1 LVPNNL
7 LFRSFWR
14 DSFFS
19 YLHVKSSYSTEIKIE
34 LATSAMLPL
43 FTTPLVFWGLL
54 ALPVLVGIYWLRTRH
69 RRYPV
74 SSLMLWLD
82 PQESP
87 QGGTR
92 IDRLRTPLLFFLEL
106 LALTLLVLA
115 AADPHLPLR
124 ESVRPLI
131 VVLDDSFSMQAGGER
146 SPRDKAVQALTEEL
160 KRRPRPWVRFL
171 LAGDGTQALGET
183 AHTTPE
189 ALDRLR
195 DWRCRAA
202 TSRLE
207 EALSFAGELGGDLPL
222 LLVLTDHEPP
232 TELHKGRIQW
242 WGFGLPRSNM
252 AIVNAARTPHEGRER
267 CLLEIANYADNAEQT
282 TLVLETG
289 EPPKEW
295 QRSSLRL
302 APRETRRVI
311 LTLPEHRAVL
321 RARIEDDDLT
331 IDNRVSLL
339 PLAVRPA
346 RTMVRIEDE
355 ALRTLIDKAV
365 GATRHA
371 QKVEEQPDLV
381 FTDATQTPKEA
392 GNAWVVQLLAERDA
406 VPYAGP
412 FVLDRNHPL
421 TEGLSLQE
429 VVWGAGKAQE
439 IPGSPVILA
448 GNVPLLTDQER
459 RDAGPTAVRHE
470 LRLRL
475 RPDLSTLPEAPGWPI
490 LIWNLLQWRASEK
503 PGLHR
508 VNFRLGEQLAMTF
521 VTPRPTIAVVHPD
534 GARQTVPVQDRRLIV
549 RPDEVGVWSIDA
561 EEESASF
568 AVNALSANESDLSRC
583 VSGHWGDWL
592 DETSL
597 RLEYQSIAW
606 ILLLLVVV
614 IATLHLL
621 LVARSRINYGLHR

>member
-1 LVPNNL
+1 M
-7 LFRSFWR
+7 
-14 DSFFS
+14 
-19 YLHVKSSYSTEIKIE
+19 I
-34 LATSAMLPL
+34 PL
-43 FTTPLVFWGLL
+43 FTTPLAFWGFL

-82 PQESP
+82 PQESL

-124 ESVRPLI
+124 ERVRPLI
-131 VVLDDSFSMQAGGER
+131 VVLDDSFSMQAGEQHSAR
-146 SPRDKAVQALTEEL
+146 NQAVKALTDEL
-160 KRRPRPWVRFL
+160 KHRPRPWVRFL

-189 ALDRLR
+189 ALDRLS
-195 DWRCRAA
+195 DWHCRAA

-207 EALSFAGELGGDLPL
+207 EALSFASELGGDLPL
-222 LLVLTDHEPP
+222 LLVLTDHDPP
-232 TELHKGRIQW
+232 TELHKGRVQW
-242 WGFGLPRSNM
+242 WAFGQPHSNV
-252 AIVNAARTPHEGRER
+252 AIVNAARTPHEVGER
-267 CLLEIANYADNAEQT
+267 CLLEIANFADRTEDT
-282 TLVLETG
+282 TLVLETS
-289 EPPKEW
+289 EPAKEL
-295 QRSSLRL
+295 QRSSLHL

-311 LTLPEHRAVL
+311 LTLPEHIPVL
-321 RARIEDDDLT
+321 RARVDDDDLA

-339 PLAVRPA
+339 PLALRPV
-346 RTMVRIEDE
+346 RTMVRIKDE
-355 ALRTLIDKAV
+355 TLRTLMDKAL
-365 GATRHA
+365 GATHHA
-371 QKVEEQPDLV
+371 QKVDEQPDIV
-381 FTDATQTPKEA
+381 FADTTQSPKEV
-392 GNAWVVQLLAERDA
+392 GDAWVVQLLAERDA

-459 RDAGPTAVRHE
+459 RDAGPAAVRHE

-475 RPDLSTLPEAPGWPI
+475 RPDLSTLPDAPGWPI
-490 LIWNLLQWRASEK
+490 LIWNFLQWRASEK

-508 VNFRLGEQLAMTF
+508 VNFRLGEQVAMTF
-521 VTPRPTIAVVHPD
+521 VTPRPTVAAVHPD
-534 GARQTVPVQDRRLIV
+534 GTRQNVPVQDRRLTV

-561 EEESASF
+561 EDESASF
-568 AVNALSANESDLSRC
+568 AVNALSANESDLSTC
-583 VSGHWGDWL
+583 ISGHWGDWL

-614 IATLHLL
+614 VATLHLL
-621 LVARSRINYGLHR
+621 LVSRGRGRS

>member
-1 LVPNNL
+1 M
-7 LFRSFWR
+7 
-14 DSFFS
+14 
-19 YLHVKSSYSTEIKIE
+19 
-34 LATSAMLPL
+34 MLPL
-43 FTTPLVFWGLL
+43 FTTPLAFWGFL

-74 SSLMLWLD
+74 SSLMLWID

-131 VVLDDSFSMQAGGER
+131 VVLDDSFSMQAAGER
-146 SPRDKAVQALTEEL
+146 SPRNKAVKALAEEL

-195 DWRCRAA
+195 EWRCPAA

-207 EALSFAGELGGDLPL
+207 EALSFASELGGDLPL
-222 LLVLTDHEPP
+222 LLVLTDREPP

-242 WGFGLPRSNM
+242 WAFGQPRSNL
-252 AIVNAARTPHEGRER
+252 AIVNAARTPHEAGER
-267 CLLEIANYADNAEQT
+267 CLLEIANFTDNAEET

-311 LTLPEHRAVL
+311 LTLPERTPVL
-321 RARIEDDDLT
+321 HARIDDDDLS

-339 PLAVRPA
+339 PLAARPV
-346 RTMVRIEDE
+346 RTMVRIKDE
-355 ALRTLIDKAV
+355 TLRTLMDKAL

-371 QKVEEQPDLV
+371 QKVEDQPDIV
-381 FTDATQTPKEA
+381 FINGTETPKEA
-392 GNAWVVQLLAERDA
+392 GGAWVVQILAERDA

-429 VVWGAGKAQE
+429 VVWGAGKEQK

-459 RDAGPTAVRHE
+459 RDAGPSAVRHE

-475 RPDLSTLPEAPGWPI
+475 RPELSTLPDAPGWPI

-508 VNFRLGEQLAMTF
+508 VNFRLGEQVALTF
-521 VTPRPTIAVVHPD
+521 ATPRPTVVVVHPD
-534 GARQTVPVQDRRLIV
+534 GSRQVVSVQDRRLTV
-549 RPDEVGVWSIDA
+549 RPDEVGVWSIEA
-561 EEESASF
+561 EEESAFF
-568 AVNALSANESDLSRC
+568 AVNALSANESDLSGC
-583 VSGHWGDWL
+583 VSGRWGDWL

-606 ILLLLVVV
+606 ILLLLVVA

-621 LVARSRINYGLHR
+621 LVARGRGRL

>member
-1 LVPNNL
+1 
-7 LFRSFWR
+7 
-14 DSFFS
+14 
-19 YLHVKSSYSTEIKIE
+19 
-34 LATSAMLPL
+34 MLPL
-43 FTTPLVFWGLL
+43 FTTPLAFWGFL
-54 ALPVLVGIYWLRTRH
+54 ALPILVGIYWLRTRH
-69 RRYPV
+69 RRFPV
-74 SSLMLWLD
+74 SSLMLWID

-106 LALTLLVLA
+106 LILTLLVFA

-146 SPRDKAVQALTEEL
+146 SPRNQAVQALAEEL

-189 ALDRLR
+189 VLDRLR

-207 EALSFAGELGGDLPL
+207 EALSFAGELGGELPL
-222 LLVLTDHEPP
+222 LLVLTDRESP
-232 TELHKGRIQW
+232 TELHKGRVQW
-242 WGFGLPRSNM
+242 WAFGQPRSNV
-252 AIVNAARTPHEGRER
+252 AIVNAARTPHETGER
-267 CLLEIANYADNAEQT
+267 CLLEIENFSDNAEET
-282 TLVLETG
+282 TLILETD

-295 QRSSLRL
+295 QRSTLGL
-302 APRETRRVI
+302 PPRQTQRVI
-311 LTLPEHRAVL
+311 LTLPEKTPVL
-321 RARIEDDDLT
+321 RARINEDDLA
-331 IDNRVSLL
+331 IDNHVSLL
-339 PLAVRPA
+339 PLAAHPI
-346 RTMVRIEDE
+346 RTMVRIKDE
-355 ALRTLIDKAV
+355 ALRSLIDKALQ
-365 GATRHA
+365 ASRQAET
-371 QKVEEQPDLV
+371 VESQPDVV
-381 FTDATQTPKEA
+381 FTDSGEMPKNA
-392 GNAWVVQLLAERDA
+392 GDAWVVQLLAERDA

-421 TEGLSLQE
+421 TEGLSLQD
-429 VVWGAGKAQE
+429 VIWGAGKTHE

-448 GNVPLLTDQER
+448 GNVPLLTDQDR
-459 RDAGPTAVRHE
+459 RDAGLTVRHE

-475 RPDLSTLPEAPGWPI
+475 RPDLSTLTDAPGWPI
-490 LIWNLLQWRASEK
+490 LIWNLLQWRVSDK

-508 VNFRLGEQLAMTF
+508 VNFRLGEQVTLTF
-521 VTPRPTIAVVHPD
+521 ATPCPSVAVMHPD
-534 GARQTVPVQDRRLIV
+534 GARQTVPVQDRRLSV
-549 RPDEVGVWSIDA
+549 RPDEVGIWFIDA

-568 AVNALSANESDLSRC
+568 AVNTLSANESDLTGC
-583 VSGHWGDWL
+583 VSGRWGDWL

-606 ILLLLVVV
+606 ILLLLAVA

-621 LVARSRINYGLHR
+621 LVRKN